1 MVLRSK
7 TWLNSVNDD
16 AHHHIKSS
24 GRHVGIF
31 KSVCLS
37 FVLRVSRPDVLLKRF
52 HMDGNWGM
60 GQSGVKGFHMG

>member
-37 FVLRVSRPDVLLKRF
+37 FVLRVSRPDVLLKTVSYGGEY
-52 HMDGNWGM
+52 GNGSKWG
-60 GQSGVKGFHMG
+60 